1 MPFYRHFGWRQTSM
15 PAFVVERSLPGLS
28 IRHLTVLQHAL
39 AEASRR
45 LTASGSHVRYRGTM
59 FLPSRS
65 RSICL
70 FDAPSAD
77 LVKLVNETA
86 QVPFVA
92 ITEAIEVSGPEA
104 SF

>member
-1 MPFYRHFGWRQTSM
+1 M
-15 PAFVVERSLPGLS
+15 PAFVVERSLPGLTTK
-28 IRHLTVLQHAL
+28 HLTALQNAL

-45 LTASGSHVRYRGTM
+45 LTASGSPVRYRGTTFM
-59 FLPSRS
+59 PARFRC
-65 RSICL
+65 ICL

-92 ITEAIEVSGPEA
+92 ITEAIELPSPA
-104 SF
+104 TSL